1 MSQRSA
7 ILEYL
12 GDDWTRTEELIS
24 SSLSSD
30 ISLLNATN
38 GSILSHSGKKLRPLL
53 TLLMARACGGGV
65 VTPDSIKFA
74 AAVELL
80 HNATLLHDDVAD
92 GSEVRRGVPTVA
104 SLLGNTPSVLVGD
117 FWLVKA
123 VETVLS
129 AERHSAEVTR
139 HFSCTLSNLAEGE
152 MFQLEKASTGDTS
165 VDDYMRIIYAKTA
178 SLFEAAC
185 VSAAISV
192 DAPKEM
198 EAAAKLYAVNLGLAF
213 QIKDDILDYEGQ
225 DIGKPVG
232 QDIRERKIT
241 MPLLGAIHNAS
252 GEEGVRAR
260 ALVCGVEEHPQ
271 NVGKILDFVRSNGG
285 IGYATDRL
293 HELCGE
299 AIKALDAIPDGQAKE
314 YLKELAIFTADRSR

>member
-7 ILEYL
+7 IIEYL
-12 GDDWTRTEELIS
+12 GEDWTRTEALIV
-24 SSLSSD
+24 SSLASD
-30 ISLLNATN
+30 ITLLNDTN
-38 GSILSHSGKKLRPLL
+38 DSILSHSGKKLRPILA
-53 TLLMARACGGGV
+53 LLMARACGGACTG
-65 VTPDSIKFA
+65 DSIKFA

-92 GSEVRRGVPTVA
+92 ESETRRGAPTVA
-104 SLLGNTPSVLVGD
+104 SLLGNTPSVLIGD

-123 VETVLS
+123 VESVLS
-129 AERHSAEVTR
+129 AEHRSPEVIK

-192 DAPKEM
+192 DAPEEI
-198 EAAAKLYAVNLGLAF
+198 EAAAKAYAINLGMAF
-213 QIKDDILDYEGQ
+213 QIKDDILDYDGE

-232 QDIRERKIT
+232 MDIKEQKIT
-241 MPLLGAIHNAS
+241 MPLLGALMKADAGTGADIRRMVSHVN
-252 GEEGVRAR
+252 
-260 ALVCGVEEHPQ
+260 EHPE
-271 NVGKILDFVRSNGG
+271 NVDLILEFVRVNDG
-285 IGYATDRL
+285 IEYATERL
-293 HELCGE
+293 HELCDK
-299 AIKALDAIPDGQAKE
+299 AINALSVIPDSQAKE
-314 YLKELAIFTADRSR
+314 YLKTLAIFTADRNK